1 MNSIGKTR
9 NVRVRSKSK
18 EKLPSGFE
26 VLPIES
32 PENER
37 MWPADDDDDEQQNKG
52 SAILFSRLRFGDAIS
67 IPNFPTRASSDL
79 EAKRQNEEA
88 QLSRKAKDGKADNV
102 DSYRY

>member
-9 NVRVRSKSK
+9 IVRVRNKSK

-37 MWPADDDDDEQQNKG
+37 MWPADDDEQQNKG

-88 QLSRKAKDGKADNV
+88 QLSRKAKDGKADSV